1 MQGHVV
7 GKISEGILLE
17 FKIGETKQEIN
28 GEIIHA
34 LGDGSI
40 LLRINQ
46 KDYKVQLIKSSADE
60 VEFFFENSFH
70 YAKKIRSTSSG
81 TLNVLDGIPVTLR
94 KHFKLDEL
102 IRDTSSSKVTTEN
115 NNLTSQIPGRVVNI
129 LATIGASVKSGDS
142 IVILESMKM
151 QVAVKSHKDG
161 TVRDIV
167 VKKGATVSRNDV
179 IAVIE

>member
-1 MQGHVV
+1 MV

-17 FKIGETKQEIN
+17 FKIGETKQEVN

-34 LGDGSI
+34 LGDGAI
-40 LLRINQ
+40 LLRINH

-60 VEFFFENSFH
+60 AEFFFENSFH
-70 YAKKIRSTSSG
+70 YVKKIRSSSSG
-81 TLNVLDGIPVTLR
+81 TLIILDGIPVTLR
-94 KHFKLDEL
+94 KHFKLAEL
-102 IRDTSSSKVTTEN
+102 IRDTSSSKVTTED

-129 LATIGASVKSGDS
+129 PASIGASVKTGDS

-161 TVRDIV
+161 TIRDIL

-179 IAVIE
+179 IAIIE